1 MSSHI
6 QKRKYFSKEGML
18 IKNIRHIFKYLYID
32 KNLRK
37 IAIFKMFMHKT
48 SLQNKRLIIKN
59 IY

>member
-1 MSSHI
+1 
-6 QKRKYFSKEGML
+6 ML